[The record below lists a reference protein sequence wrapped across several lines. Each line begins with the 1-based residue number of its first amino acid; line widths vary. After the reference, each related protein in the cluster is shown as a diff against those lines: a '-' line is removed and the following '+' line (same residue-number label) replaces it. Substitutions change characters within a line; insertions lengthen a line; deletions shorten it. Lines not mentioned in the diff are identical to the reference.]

1 MKNKKLVLSRPF
13 EKAFAKLPKD
23 IRETVY
29 QKIELLLTNPA
40 HPSLQVKKMKGTQTI
55 WEMRLSLSH
64 RVTFEIGEESI
75 LLRKIGAHD
84 ILRNP

>member
-1 MKNKKLVLSRPF
+1 MKNRRLILSRPF
-13 EKAFAKLPKD
+13 EKAFAKLPKE

-29 QKIELLLTNPA
+29 QKLEILLANPA
-40 HPSLQVKKMKGTQTI
+40 HPSLQVKKMKGTHTI

-64 RVTFEIGEESI
+64 RLTFEVGENAI

-84 ILRNP
+84 ILKHP